1 MVTTVKMDKS
11 KNGRPMVERA
21 DIDIR
26 SEQIF
31 VVIKKSSK
39 RYFINNEI

>member
-1 MVTTVKMDKS
+1 MVTTVKIDKNQ
-11 KNGRPMVERA
+11 NGRPMVEKA

-31 VVIKKSSK
+31 VVIKKSSE